1 MDFPNDFLWGCA
13 TASYQVEGATEKDG
27 RTPSIWDTF
36 AKKPGAVEAG
46 NDGSVACDQ
55 YHRYEEDV
63 ELIASLGFEAY
74 RFSIAWPRIIPDGIG
89 AVNPKGVDYYVR
101 LCKALHAKGIKAV
114 ATIYHW
120 DLPQS
125 LQNAG
130 GWPERRTAYAFAE
143 YAKACFSEL
152 GPYVDQWIRL
162 NEPWCSSY
170 LSYLYGEHAPGHQD
184 MNEALRSVHHLNL
197 AHGLAMAEYKKS
209 GLTAPIGITLNPQN
223 QRPATRRKEDVFAAE
238 LAKAINTDVFLH
250 PLVGKGYPKVL
261 KTELGIEFPV
271 EKGDMEL
278 IAQKVD
284 FIGINFYNENPVV
297 YDKDAPFHF
306 SHAPYWQTE
315 TDMGWPITPQGLAR
329 HLRYFHEETGGIP
342 LYITENGCAAKDELV
357 NGRCHDI
364 DRCEYIREHL
374 RICQDVITEGVN
386 LKGYYVWSLLDNFE
400 WAWGYA
406 KRFGIVYVDYKTLKR
421 YPKDSAYMLRDVISG
436 YGDL

>member
-13 TASYQVEGATEKDG
+13 TASYQVEGATEADG
-27 RTPSIWDTF
+27 RTPSIWDIF

-63 ELIASLGFEAY
+63 ELIASLGFKAY
-74 RFSIAWPRIIPDGIG
+74 RLSIAWPRIIPDGVG

-101 LCKALHAKGIKAV
+101 LCKALHAKGIEAV
-114 ATIYHW
+114 ATMYHW

-125 LQNAG
+125 LQDAG
-130 GWPERRTAYAFAE
+130 GWPERKTAYAFAE
-143 YAKACFSEL
+143 YAKACFKEL
-152 GPYVDQWIRL
+152 DPYVDKWITL

-197 AHGLAMAEYKKS
+197 AHGLAMAEYRKS
-209 GLTAPIGITLNPQN
+209 GLTAPIGTTLNPQN
-223 QRPATRRKEDVFAAE
+223 QRPATNRKEDVFAAE

-250 PLVGKGYPKVL
+250 PLIGKEYPKVL

-284 FIGINFYNENPVV
+284 FIGINFYNENPVI
-297 YDKDAPFHF
+297 YDKNAPFHF
-306 SHAPYWQTE
+306 SHAPYWHPE

-342 LYITENGCAAKDELV
+342 LYITENGCAVREELI

-364 DRCEYIREHL
+364 ERCEYIRVSP
-374 RICQDVITEGVN
+374 CP
-386 LKGYYVWSLLDNFE
+386 FE
-400 WAWGYA
+400 
-406 KRFGIVYVDYKTLKR
+406 I
-421 YPKDSAYMLRDVISG
+421 IQQ
-436 YGDL
+436 

>member
-125 LQNAG
+125 LQDAG

-143 YAKACFSEL
+143 YAKACFTEL
-152 GPYVDQWIRL
+152 GPYVDQWITL

-170 LSYLYGEHAPGHQD
+170 LSYL
-184 MNEALRSVHHLNL
+184 
-197 AHGLAMAEYKKS
+197 
-209 GLTAPIGITLNPQN
+209 
-223 QRPATRRKEDVFAAE
+223 
-238 LAKAINTDVFLH
+238 
-250 PLVGKGYPKVL
+250 
-261 KTELGIEFPV
+261 
-271 EKGDMEL
+271 
-278 IAQKVD
+278 
-284 FIGINFYNENPVV
+284 
-297 YDKDAPFHF
+297 
-306 SHAPYWQTE
+306 
-315 TDMGWPITPQGLAR
+315 
-329 HLRYFHEETGGIP
+329 
-342 LYITENGCAAKDELV
+342 
-357 NGRCHDI
+357 
-364 DRCEYIREHL
+364 
-374 RICQDVITEGVN
+374 
-386 LKGYYVWSLLDNFE
+386 
-400 WAWGYA
+400 
-406 KRFGIVYVDYKTLKR
+406 
-421 YPKDSAYMLRDVISG
+421 
-436 YGDL
+436 

>member
-125 LQNAG
+125 LQDAG

-143 YAKACFSEL
+143 YAKACFTEL
-152 GPYVDQWIRL
+152 GPYVDQWITL

-223 QRPATRRKEDVFAAE
+223 QRPATKRKEDVFAAE

-421 YPKDSAYMLRDVISG
+421 YPKDSAYMLRDVIAG